1 MKRVCSP
8 PPFVVKR
15 IAIRMLKVAALIFAY
30 LSGLLL
36 HVSGQT
42 PDIDAYRKFALTRDG
57 DVGRGRKLFN
67 GDARLLCAQCHSI
80 DGSASK
86 AGPDLFAAGD
96 VFGRRDLVNAILQPS
111 ATIAPG
117 YGTVIVETKAGAI
130 YQGVLKQATDAG
142 VQLMGMD
149 GKLISVATADIKEK
163 SATTISLMPE
173 GQHAAISREEFADLI
188 AYLTT
193 LKQPESAR
201 ASNRAVPRD
210 LPPLGKPVTLRPFFT
225 TQFQLPRGK
234 QESGLTSL
242 RQVPGFPGT
251 FLVLHQKG
259 VIWRMEKTEAGEEK
273 SVFAD
278 LALEVFSD
286 RGPNGLLD
294 VAFHPQFR
302 ENRKYYLFFQVFEEG
317 VVTTHIVEKE
327 FAADFKSDSGKPA
340 QLILKIASVAE
351 DHSGGCLEFGPDGFL
366 YLTMGDT
373 GPHNDPNGHAQNLEL
388 LLGKVL
394 RLDVDHRDAG
404 RAYSIPRD
412 NPFFGRADA
421 RPEIWA
427 YGLRNPWRFCFDRL
441 NGDLWLADVGQ
452 DRGEEVDIIRR
463 GENYGWNV
471 LEAFEPFSNQFK
483 MEGRTFA
490 NPLFAYRRKFG
501 NSITGGH
508 VYRGDKKSSFYGV
521 YICGDYNSK
530 RLFGITQEK
539 GALKIARQI
548 GTIPQRLASFSEDEA
563 GNIYA
568 VGYEGTI
575 YQIDFTGAD
584 FTSIQRVEQ
593 ADFGKTKDGSAVKLI
608 TLRNGKGMSAE
619 IISYGA
625 IIKELRAPD
634 RNGEFANVVLTADSL
649 EKYQRFNGAAAI
661 IGRVVNRIEGAQ
673 FELDGATYQL
683 AVNEGKNNIHGG
695 RKGFAQSVWTVE
707 TAPVKEKESSVKLT
721 YLSADGEEGFPGN
734 LRTSVTYTLTDND
747 ELRLD
752 YEAETDKPTIANL
765 TNHAYFNLAGGGSCL
780 DHLLWIGSERY
791 TAARADSM
799 PTGEILSLKGT
810 PMDFSEPTRI
820 GDRIEQLKPSMSGY
834 DHNYILSEDR
844 GLKLAARLTDPK
856 SGRVM
861 EVRTTQPAIQLYTGN
876 HLAHTAVCLETQHYP
891 DAIHHPNFPSIVLRP
906 GTPLRETT
914 VFTFLAK

>member
-1 MKRVCSP
+1 MKTFTQFL
-8 PPFVVKR
+8 FVLPLFL
-15 IAIRMLKVAALIFAY
+15 AIESSLQLSALA
-30 LSGLLL
+30 
-36 HVSGQT
+36 QA
-42 PDIDAYRKFALTRDG
+42 PNPDAYRKFALTHSG
-57 DVGRGRKLFN
+57 DVERGRKLFHE
-67 GDARLLCAQCHSI
+67 DTRLLCAKCHSI

-86 AGPDLFAAGD
+86 AGPDLFTAGD
-96 VFGRRDLVNAILQPS
+96 VFGRRDLVDAILQPS

-117 YGTVIVETKAGAI
+117 YGTVIVETRAGAI
-130 YQGVLKQATDAG
+130 YQGVLKQANDTG
-142 VQLMGMD
+142 VQLMGID
-149 GKLISVATADIKEK
+149 GRLVSVATADIKEK
-163 SATTISLMPE
+163 TGTAVSLMPE
-173 GQHAAISREEFADLI
+173 GQHTALSREEVTDLI
-188 AYLTT
+188 EYLTT
-193 LKQPESAR
+193 LKQAESTL

-210 LPPLGKPVTLRPFFT
+210 LPPLAKTVTLRPFFA

-242 RQVPGFPGT
+242 RQVPGFPNV

-259 VIWRMEKTEAGEEK
+259 MIWRMEKTAAGEEK
-273 SVFAD
+273 SVFSD

-327 FAADFKSDSGKPA
+327 FAADFKGDSGKPA
-340 QLILKIASVAE
+340 RLILKIASVAE
-351 DHSGGCLEFGPDGFL
+351 DHSGGCLAFGPDGFL

-394 RLDVDHRDAG
+394 RIDVDHAEEG
-404 RAYSIPRD
+404 RAYSIPKD
-412 NPFFGRADA
+412 NPFLGKAEA

-452 DRGEEVDIIRR
+452 DRGEEVDLIRR
-463 GENYGWNV
+463 GENYGWNAY
-471 LEAFEPFSNQFK
+471 EAFEPFSNQFK
-483 MEGRTFA
+483 KEGRTFTK
-490 NPLFAYRRKFG
+490 PLFAYRRKYG

-508 VYRGDKKSSFYGV
+508 IYRGDKASSFFGV

-530 RLFGITQEK
+530 RIFGLTQQD
-539 GALKIARQI
+539 GALKTARQI

-575 YQIDFTGAD
+575 YQIDFNGAEFTG
-584 FTSIQRVEQ
+584 IQRVEQ
-593 ADFGKTKDGSAVKLI
+593 ADFGKTKDGSEVKLI
-608 TLRNGKGMSAE
+608 TLRNEKGMSAE

-634 RNGEFANVVLTADSL
+634 RNGEFANVVLTIDSL

-673 FELDGATYQL
+673 FELDGATYPL
-683 AVNEGKNNIHGG
+683 AANEGKNSIHGG

-707 TAPVKEKESSVKLT
+707 SAPVKDHEASVKLT
-721 YLSADGEEGFPGN
+721 YLSKDGEEGFPGN
-734 LRTSVTYTLTDND
+734 MKTTVTYTLTDNN
-747 ELRLD
+747 ELRLE

-780 DHLLWIGSERY
+780 DNILWIPAERY
-791 TAARADSM
+791 TPARADAM
-799 PTGEILSLKGT
+799 PTGEILPLRGT
-810 PMDFSEPTRI
+810 LMDFNQPTRI
-820 GDRIEQLKPSMSGY
+820 GDRIEQLKPAMTGY
-834 DHNYILSEDR
+834 DHNYILAEGS
-844 GLKLAARLTDPK
+844 GLKLAARLTEPK

-876 HLAHTAVCLETQHYP
+876 HLSHTAVCLETQHYP
-891 DAIHHPNFPSIVLRP
+891 DAIHHSNFPSIVLRP

-914 VFTFLAK
+914 AFTFLTK